1 MRLAVLA
8 DVHGN
13 IAALQCVMDDI
24 RKEGID
30 NFIVLGDLV
39 MLGPAPEAVMRTVH
53 ALNPI
58 CWIKGNT
65 DMWLEEMSGGWEPKT
80 AREEHLFRYYRF
92 AESKLTETNLRFL
105 SKLPIKK
112 SVRVVD
118 TDIMCVHGSPRSVT
132 EIMDHRVPLG
142 EMEKMVEEIE
152 ETIVLCGHS
161 HFPYIGLIRDKH
173 IFNVGSV
180 GRPLDG
186 NTLASYGILDLSSS
200 GNPRCLIRRINYP
213 VDKTIGLAR
222 ELGFPNLDVY
232 EWSLIN
238 ARFNRTVV

>member
-1 MRLAVLA
+1 
-8 DVHGN
+8 
-13 IAALQCVMDDI
+13 MDDI

-39 MLGPAPEAVMRTVH
+39 MVGPAPRSVMCAVH
-53 ALNPI
+53 SLNPI

-65 DMWLEEMSGGWEPKT
+65 DMWFEEMSSGWEPKT
-80 AREEHLFRYYRF
+80 SREQQLFRYYQF
-92 AESKLTETNLRFL
+92 AESKISKSDINFL
-105 SKLPIKK
+105 SNLPIKK

-118 TDIMCVHGSPRSVT
+118 TDILCVHGSPRSVI
-132 EIMDHRVPLG
+132 EIMDDRVPID
-142 EMEKMVEEIE
+142 EMKKMVEEVD

-186 NTLASYGILDLSSS
+186 NFLASYGILDLSCSS
-200 GNPRCLIRRINYP
+200 NPKCIIRRINYP
-213 VDKTIGLAR
+213 VNKTIGLAR
-222 ELGFPNLDVY
+222 ESGFPNLDAY
-232 EWSLIN
+232 EFSLLN
-238 ARFNRTVV
+238 ARLP

>member
-1 MRLAVLA
+1 LRLAVLA

-13 IAALQCVMDDI
+13 IAALQCVIDDI

-30 NFIVLGDLV
+30 KFIVLGDLV
-39 MLGPAPEAVMRTVH
+39 MIGPAPESVMCIVH

-65 DMWLEEMSGGWEPKT
+65 DMWLEEMSYGYEPKT
-80 AREEHLFRYYRF
+80 PREQDLFSYYRF
-92 AESKLTETNLRFL
+92 AESKLTEEDKKFL
-105 SKLPIKK
+105 SNLPITK
-112 SVRVVD
+112 SIRVED
-118 TDIMCVHGSPRSVT
+118 TDIICVHGSPRSVT
-132 EIMDHRVPLG
+132 EIMDHRVPIG
-142 EMEKMVEEIE
+142 EMEKMVEEID

-161 HFPYIGLIRDKH
+161 HFPYIGLIRDMH

-186 NTLASYGILDLSSS
+186 NTLASYGILDLSSP
-200 GNPRCLIRRINYP
+200 GNPQCSIRRINYP

-222 ELGFPNLDVY
+222 EFGFPNLDAY
-232 EWSLIN
+232 EWSLLN
-238 ARFNRTVV
+238 ARLA

>member
-1 MRLAVLA
+1 LRLAIIA

-30 NFIVLGDLV
+30 NLIVLGDLV
-39 MLGPAPEAVMRTVH
+39 MLGPDPESVMCTVH
-53 ALNPI
+53 ELNPI

-65 DMWLEEMSGGWEPKT
+65 DMWLEEMSCGWKPKT
-80 AREEHLFRYYRF
+80 SREQQLYRYYRF
-92 AESKLTETNLRFL
+92 AESKLTEKDIRFL
-105 SKLPIKK
+105 LNLTIKK
-112 SVRVVD
+112 SVRVED
-118 TDIMCVHGSPRSVT
+118 TDILCVHGSPRSVM
-132 EIMDHRVPLG
+132 EIMDHRIPIG
-142 EMEKMVEEIE
+142 EMEAMVGGID

-161 HFPYIGLIRDKH
+161 HFPYIGLVRNKH

-186 NTLASYGILDLSSS
+186 NTLAAYGILDLSSPD
-200 GNPRCLIRRINYP
+200 NPQCIIRRINYP

-222 ELGFPNLDVY
+222 KFGFPNLDAY
-232 EWSLIN
+232 EWSLLN
-238 ARFNRTVV
+238 ARLA